1 MLPRLLCLLS
11 IALPILAQSN
21 PEMARIF
28 DEDQKDRAN
37 WFTLNRSQR
46 KAVAGR
52 DAARRQRVGD
62 MVRGGLLKTGEDF
75 EKAAFVF
82 QHGLKLTDFAMAH
95 ALALTA
101 SAVEPFRGAWIAA
114 ASFDRYLFRSGKPQ
128 IFGTALD
135 DRTPFDKQFLPDSI
149 RIANCVPSLAVR
161 ERQIR
166 EIAGK
171 RAITTPG
178 PCNADPEKLMGKW
191 DLTLRAPD
199 GAFSQALLEFS
210 GTAENLEAA
219 FTEDGRAIDPDQLT
233 LGDHKLSFRVEDRA
247 FQVVID
253 GEEMT
258 GTFTS
263 AKGGWGR
270 VVGLVSRPPSPV
282 GP

>member
-11 IALPILAQSN
+11 VALPALAQSN

-37 WFTLNRSQR
+37 WFTLRRAEQ
-46 KAVAGR
+46 KAVAKR
-52 DAARRQRVGD
+52 DTARRQRVGD

-95 ALALTA
+95 ALALSA
-101 SAVEPFRGAWIAA
+101 SAVEPFRGTWIAA
-114 ASFDRYLFRSGKPQ
+114 ASFDRYLYRSGKPQ

-135 DRTPFDKQFLPDSI
+135 DTTPFDKQFLPDSM
-149 RIANCVPSLAVR
+149 RVANCVPPLEVR
-161 ERQIR
+161 EQQIR

-171 RAITTPG
+171 RAITTVG
-178 PCNADPEKLMGKW
+178 PCNARPETLMGKW
-191 DLTLRAPD
+191 SLTLRLPD
-199 GAFSQALLEFS
+199 GTFSQALLEFS

-219 FTEDGRAIDPDQLT
+219 FTENGRASEPDQLT
-233 LGDHKLSFRVEDRA
+233 LGDRKLAFQVEDRA
-247 FQVVID
+247 FQVTIN

-270 VVGLVSRPPSPV
+270 LVGLVSRPPTPV

>member
-1 MLPRLLCLLS
+1 
-11 IALPILAQSN
+11 
-21 PEMARIF
+21 MARIF
-28 DEDQKDRAN
+28 GEDQKDRAN
-37 WFTLNRSQR
+37 WFTLSRSERNQVSR
-46 KAVAGR
+46 R
-52 DAARRQRVGD
+52 DAARRQLVED
-62 MVRGGLLKTGEDF
+62 MVRRGLLRTGEDF

-114 ASFDRYLFRSGKPQ
+114 ASFDRYLYRSGKPQ

-135 DRTPFDKQFLPDSI
+135 DKTPFDKNLLPDSI
-149 RIANCVPSLAVR
+149 RIANCVPPLAVR

-178 PCNADPEKLMGKW
+178 PCNANPEKLMGKW
-191 DLTLRAPD
+191 ALMLRPPD
-199 GAFSQALLEFS
+199 GTFSQALLEFS
-210 GTAENLEAA
+210 GTAGNPEAA
-219 FTEDGRAIDPDQLT
+219 FTENGRTFDPDQLM
-233 LGDHKLSFRVEDRA
+233 LGGHELSFRVEDRA
-247 FQVVID
+247 FRITIND
-253 GEEMT
+253 DEMT
-258 GTFTS
+258 GTFSS

-270 VVGLVSRPPSPV
+270 LVGLVSRPPTPV

>member
-11 IALPILAQSN
+11 VALPILAQSN
-21 PEMARIF
+21 AEMARIF
-28 DEDQKDRAN
+28 AEDQKDRAN
-37 WFTLNRSQR
+37 WFALNRSQR
-46 KAVAGR
+46 KAVARR
-52 DAARRQRVGD
+52 DTARRQRVGD
-62 MVRGGLLKTGEDF
+62 MVRGGLLNTGEDF

-82 QHGLKLTDFAMAH
+82 QHGLKPTDFAMAH

-114 ASFDRYLFRSGKPQ
+114 ASFDRYLYRSGKPQ
-128 IFGTALD
+128 IFGAALD
-135 DRTPFDKQFLPDSI
+135 NKTPFDKQFLPDSI

-166 EIAGK
+166 EIAEK

-178 PCNADPEKLMGKW
+178 PCNANPETLIGKW

-210 GTAENLEAA
+210 GTAGNLDAV
-219 FTEDGRAIDPDQLT
+219 FTENGRTIDPDQLT
-233 LGDHKLSFRVEDRA
+233 LGDRKLSFRVEDRA
-247 FQVVID
+247 FQVVVN

-258 GTFTS
+258 GTFSS